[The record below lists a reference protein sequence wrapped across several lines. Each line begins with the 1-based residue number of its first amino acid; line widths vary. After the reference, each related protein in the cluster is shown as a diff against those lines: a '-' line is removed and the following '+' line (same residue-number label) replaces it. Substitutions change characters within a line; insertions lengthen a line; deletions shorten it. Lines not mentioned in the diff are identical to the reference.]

1 MLPHP
6 LATHACYASLLLF
19 LATVASALPH
29 GDGHESMHMA
39 GATEAT
45 SSVAPA
51 AAATATMAAG
61 DTTHLMSY
69 FRYQKHSGTILA
81 HIVLMAIAWIVI
93 LPVGKRSSII
103 ILMRSRRARCVAN
116 DWNLFLVKRCR
127 V

>member
-1 MLPHP
+1 MLPHH
-6 LATHACYASLLLF
+6 LATHASYASLLLF
-19 LATVASALPH
+19 LATVAGAIPH

-39 GATEAT
+39 GATETT

-61 DTTHLMSY
+61 DTAHLMSY

-81 HIVLMAIAWIVI
+81 HIVLMAIAWVVI
-93 LPVGKRSSII
+93 LPVGKRSPII
-103 ILMRSRRARCVAN
+103 ISARSRRACCVAN
-116 DWNLFLVKRCR
+116 GWNLFLVKRCC